1 MIEKELPDSIGPWLF
16 LTENGPYAKQITQIG
31 NKVLT
36 STGFASKGRWIKI
49 ETPYEWQPKFEPEFP
64 DFMPEG
70 WWVTQD
76 DYGVRFHNKKPFGFS
91 NHGWNHEHEVMSGL
105 DKLNYDWS
113 KTFGDLTFNERCF
126 QKPIKKENN
135 DH

>member
-16 LTENGPYAKQITQIG
+16 LTENGPVAVQIIDVGTA
-31 NKVLT
+31 VMT
-36 STGFASKGRWIKI
+36 STGLAAEGRWIKI
-49 ETPYEWQPKFEPEFP
+49 KTPHEWRPKFEPEFP

-76 DYGVRFHNKKPFGFS
+76 HCGVSFHDRKPSGFY
-91 NHGWNHEHEVMSGL
+91 NHGWSNDHEIMSEL
-105 DKLNYDWS
+105 DRLNYDWS
-113 KTFGDLTFNERCF
+113 KTFGDTEDEEACF
-126 QKPIKKENN
+126 QKPTKKENN